1 MLYAR
6 DKDLYVNRIYIW
18 WSFKMD
24 TYLAYLKTAMSL
36 CGDCNIALD
45 KQYKKATIIMQC
57 IHQNKY
63 GWKCFNFMNFPPAH
77 YVSRSAMSAYDLK
90 ANILEKTSTDSK

>member
-1 MLYAR
+1 MLYAG

-45 KQYKKATIIMQC
+45 KQYKKATIIM
-57 IHQNKY
+57 
-63 GWKCFNFMNFPPAH
+63 
-77 YVSRSAMSAYDLK
+77 
-90 ANILEKTSTDSK
+90 